1 MSLRHLLESLIGRIE
16 GAHAIMLMGRDCI
29 AVDEVRRDEAGFDVQ
44 AMAVEY
50 ATVVGDIRRTVDVV
64 GAGTLEEMAVT
75 TTNAVMVVRILSEE
89 FFAVMV
95 LSRDANP
102 GRARFL
108 LNVAAP
114 DLIRSLE

>member
-1 MSLRHLLESLIGRIE
+1 MSLRELLESLIGRIE

-29 AVDEVRRDEAGFDVQ
+29 AVDEVRRDTAGFDVQ

-50 ATVVGDIRRTVDVV
+50 ATVVKDIRRSIDVV
-64 GAGTLEEMAVT
+64 GAGDLEEMTVT
-75 TTNAVMVVRILSEE
+75 TANAVMVVRILNEE

-102 GRARFL
+102 GKARFL
-108 LNVAAP
+108 LSTVVP
-114 DLIRSLE
+114 ELIRSVE